1 MITKN
6 STVPRKTFTVLHTKR
21 FWVENFIFWI
31 FVVSLH
37 NLFVFSRF
45 EGAKNKKSSFLN
57 RKTVITALFLCC
69 LTAVP
74 HRTPSIVL
82 FLQRFS
88 PKRQHF
94 GAIETYRWNNH
105 FACYNVIG
113 PPWCPQNPWLAIAAT
128 LCPLK
133 SPWWT
138 LEFHRRPK
146 LPQSSHG
153 KVDSCPSISTVAL
166 NFHSRPME
174 KSIVAP
180 GARITFFNFP
190 NVPSSDC
197 EASKTS

>member
-21 FWVENFIFWI
+21 FWVENFIFRI

-45 EGAKNKKSSFLN
+45 EGDKNKKSSFLN

-74 HRTPSIVL
+74 HWTPSIVL

-94 GAIETYRWNNH
+94 GAIETHRWNKH
-105 FACYNVIG
+105 FAYYNVIG
-113 PPWCPQNPWLAIAAT
+113 PPWCPQNPWLAISAT
-128 LCPLK
+128 PGPL
-133 SPWWT
+133 
-138 LEFHRRPK
+138 L
-146 LPQSSHG
+146 
-153 KVDSCPSISTVAL
+153 KVPCGPSNSLVAL
-166 NFHSRPME
+166 KFPSCPME
-174 KSIVAP
+174 KSIV
-180 GARITFFNFP
+180 
-190 NVPSSDC
+190 VPWIPPSP
-197 EASKTS
+197 

>member
-45 EGAKNKKSSFLN
+45 EGDKNKKSSFLN

-94 GAIETYRWNNH
+94 GAIETYRWNKR
-105 FACYNVIG
+105 FAYYNVIG

-128 LCPLK
+128 LCPFK

-138 LEFHRRPK
+138 
-146 LPQSSHG
+146 
-153 KVDSCPSISTVAL
+153 L

-180 GARITFFNFP
+180 RFP
-190 NVPSSDC
+190 PWP
-197 EASKTS
+197 